1 MINLINAELYQLKIR
16 RSPKVWLL
24 MSILMSV
31 AMVILPYFLG
41 TSFDSQMM
49 IPSFLIVSTYADFA
63 TAMAPYLLLG
73 LTITAFNNDNKHR
86 TMVNSASIGYSR
98 LNIYF
103 SKLIVA
109 LIFALIF
116 LAISFLSF
124 AITLQIFFPTDFQLL
139 IETIILDNF
148 IAYLPIWLA
157 YLSLYIAVLFVSDGA
172 MPMIVLMT
180 SLVMMPMILSLG
192 SLATTIIRNIKPYV
206 LTELKPTSGVSLF
219 GLENAGNALAI
230 IYLIS
235 FTLIGVILFKR
246 KEIK

>member
-206 LTELKPTSGVSLF
+206 LTELKPTSEVSLF

>member
-139 IETIILDNF
+139 VETLILDNF

-206 LTELKPTSGVSLF
+206 LTELRPTSEVSLF

>member
-73 LTITAFNNDNKHR
+73 LTITAFNTDNKHR

-139 IETIILDNF
+139 VETLILDNF

-206 LTELKPTSGVSLF
+206 LTELRPTSEVSLF

>member
-206 LTELKPTSGVSLF
+206 LTELRPTSEVSLF

>member
-109 LIFALIF
+109 LLFALIF

-139 IETIILDNF
+139 VETLILDNF

-206 LTELKPTSGVSLF
+206 LTELRPTSEVSLF

>member
-139 IETIILDNF
+139 VETLILDNF

-206 LTELKPTSGVSLF
+206 LTELKPTSEVSLF

>member
-206 LTELKPTSGVSLF
+206 LTELNPTSEVSLF

>member
-63 TAMAPYLLLG
+63 TTMAPYLLLG

-206 LTELKPTSGVSLF
+206 LTELKPTSEVSLF